1 MPEVGSKVDKLANF
15 YTRLGLK
22 VFPKSAIYALAPSYS
37 RWALA
42 YSSTTITL
50 KILLK
55 TKISAFENG

>member
-22 VFPKSAIYALAPSYS
+22 VFPKSAIYALAYS
-37 RWALA
+37 N
-42 YSSTTITL
+42 TTITL

-55 TKISAFENG
+55 TKITAFENG